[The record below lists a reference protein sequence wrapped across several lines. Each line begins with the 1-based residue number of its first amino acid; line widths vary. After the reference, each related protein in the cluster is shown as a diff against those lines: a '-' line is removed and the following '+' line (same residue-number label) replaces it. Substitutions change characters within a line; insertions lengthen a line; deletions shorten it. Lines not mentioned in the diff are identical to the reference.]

1 MEQERGM
8 MTTKQV
14 AEELNVHIKT
24 VRRWINSG
32 KIEAVNIGGED
43 MYGQRYRIPRQE
55 FEKFLRQRK
64 NK

>member
-1 MEQERGM
+1 MEQETGM

-32 KIEAVNIGGED
+32 KIEAVNIGSED

>member
-32 KIEAVNIGGED
+32 KIEAVNIGSED